1 MFESLA
7 SCFAAYKASFRWW
20 KSCRLRGFAFR
31 CSAPLNMTDEKDA
44 SMFYRCNQ
52 SFSFQHQREID
63 AFAFRDV
70 ETIDC
75 KESPACRWVC
85 EKFARNGRRQDDK
98 TRIGCAHE
106 LSSATLVQRREKTLN
121 AGAKIPDQTWLLE
134 LDRSKL
140 HVRLQRLARHL
151 KELIRGEKPRHDW
164 RYHEGNCDPHTRSCD
179 RDGCELEAAAFSRRR
194 RSGDRRSLRPMARE
208 QKRKQRKRRQRVVR

>member
-1 MFESLA
+1 QSREPEMFENLA
-7 SCFAAYKASFRWW
+7 SSFAAYKASFRWW
-20 KSCRLRGFAFR
+20 RSCCLRGFAFR

-44 SMFYRCNQ
+44 STFYRFNQ

-63 AFAFRDV
+63 LFAFRDV
-70 ETIDC
+70 KTIDC
-75 KESPACRWVC
+75 EESPAFRWVR
-85 EKFARNGRRQDDK
+85 EKFARSRRRQDDK
-98 TRIGCAHE
+98 PWTGCAHE

-134 LDRSKL
+134 LNRSKL

-151 KELIRGEKPRHDW
+151 KELIRGEKPRHDL
-164 RYHEGNCDPHTRSCD
+164 RHHEGNCDPHTCSCD
-179 RDGCELEAAAFSRRR
+179 RDASEQGAAAFSRR

-208 QKRKQRKRRQRVVR
+208 QKCK